1 MWPRTWRRI
10 VASILLAAA
19 LSACSPALNWRNVIL
34 GSLRFTLPCK
44 PDQAERNVV
53 LGGVSRT
60 LDMRGC
66 EADGALFAVSRIEV
80 ESAGEATVLVQA
92 WRAAALA
99 ALQAVPATVADLT
112 PPIYRG
118 VPDANPQA
126 WLRAQGRQPRGGDV
140 QAQLGWLVVGRE
152 VFHLA
157 VYAPHLVPA
166 AVAPMMT
173 DIDLPQ

>member
-1 MWPRTWRRI
+1 MRRLTWGRC
-10 VASILLAAA
+10 LAYSA
-19 LSACSPALNWRNVIL
+19 LAIALCACSPALNWRNVIL
-34 GSLRFTLPCK
+34 GSVRFTLPCK
-44 PDQAERNVV
+44 PDQAERDVV

-60 LDMRGC
+60 LEMRGC
-66 EADGALFAVSRIEV
+66 EADGALFALSRIEV
-80 ESAGEATVLVQA
+80 ESSADAAVLVQA

-99 ALQAVPATVADLT
+99 ALQATPATVEDLT
-112 PPIYRG
+112 PPTYRRL
-118 VPDANPQA
+118 PDAHALA
-126 WLRAQGRQPRGGDV
+126 WLRAQGRQPQGGDV

-173 DIDLPQ
+173 DIDLP

>member
-1 MWPRTWRRI
+1 MRCSTWVRA
-10 VASILLAAA
+10 VACAA
-19 LSACSPALNWRNVIL
+19 LLMTLCACSPALNWRTIVL

-44 PDQAERNVV
+44 PDQAQRDVV

-60 LDMRGC
+60 LEMRGC
-66 EADGALFAVSRIEV
+66 EADGALFAISRI
-80 ESAGEATVLVQA
+80 ALNPADDAAALVQA
-92 WRAAALA
+92 WKAAALTV
-99 ALQAVPATVADLT
+99 LQANPAAVENGT
-112 PPIYRG
+112 PPNYRHL
-118 VPDANPQA
+118 PDAHVLA
-126 WLRAQGRQPRGGDV
+126 WLRAQGRQPQGGDV

-173 DIDLPQ
+173 DVDRP

>member
-1 MWPRTWRRI
+1 MRHLTWGRSLAYSALA
-10 VASILLAAA
+10 VALC
-19 LSACSPALNWRNVIL
+19 ACSPALNWRNVIV
-34 GSLRFTLPCK
+34 GSVRFTLPCK
-44 PDQAERNVV
+44 PDQAERDVV

-60 LDMRGC
+60 LEMRGC

-80 ESAGEATVLVQA
+80 ESSADAAVLVQA
-92 WRAAALA
+92 WRAAALV
-99 ALQAVPATVADLT
+99 ALQATPASIEDLT
-112 PPIYRG
+112 PPTYRG
-118 VPDANPQA
+118 VPDAHALA
-126 WLRAQGRQPRGGDV
+126 WLRAQGRQPQGGDV

-173 DIDLPQ
+173 DIDLP

>member
-1 MWPRTWRRI
+1 MRRLTWGRC
-10 VASILLAAA
+10 LAYSA
-19 LSACSPALNWRNVIL
+19 LAIALCACSPALNWRNVIL
-34 GSLRFTLPCK
+34 GSVRFTLPCK
-44 PDQAERNVV
+44 PDQAERDVV

-60 LDMRGC
+60 LEMRGC

-80 ESAGEATVLVQA
+80 ESSADAAVLVQA

-99 ALQAVPATVADLT
+99 ALQATPATVEDLT
-112 PPIYRG
+112 PPTYRRL
-118 VPDANPQA
+118 PDAHALA
-126 WLRAQGRQPRGGDV
+126 WLRAQGRQPQGGDV

-157 VYAPHLVPA
+157 VYARHLVPA

-173 DIDLPQ
+173 DIDLP

>member
-1 MWPRTWRRI
+1 MWRFTWGRCLAYSALA
-10 VASILLAAA
+10 VALC
-19 LSACSPALNWRNVIL
+19 ACSPALNWRNVIV
-34 GSLRFTLPCK
+34 GSVRFTLPCK
-44 PDQAERNVV
+44 PDQAERDVV
-53 LGGVSRT
+53 LGSVSRT
-60 LDMRGC
+60 LEMRGC

-80 ESAGEATVLVQA
+80 ESSADAAVLVQA

-99 ALQAVPATVADLT
+99 ALQATPASIEDLT
-112 PPIYRG
+112 PPTYRS
-118 VPDANPQA
+118 VPDAHALA
-126 WLRAQGRQPRGGDV
+126 WLRAQGRQPQGGDV

-173 DIDLPQ
+173 DIDLP

>member
-1 MWPRTWRRI
+1 MRHLTWGRSLAYSALA
-10 VASILLAAA
+10 VALC
-19 LSACSPALNWRNVIL
+19 ACSPALNWRNVIV
-34 GSLRFTLPCK
+34 GSVRFTLPCK
-44 PDQAERNVV
+44 PDQAERDVV

-60 LDMRGC
+60 LEMRGC

-80 ESAGEATVLVQA
+80 ESSADAAVLVQA

-99 ALQAVPATVADLT
+99 ALQATPASIEDLT
-112 PPIYRG
+112 PPTYRG
-118 VPDANPQA
+118 VPDAHALA
-126 WLRAQGRQPRGGDV
+126 WLRAQGRQPQGGDV

-173 DIDLPQ
+173 DVDLP

>member
-1 MWPRTWRRI
+1 MRRLTWGRC
-10 VASILLAAA
+10 LAYSA
-19 LSACSPALNWRNVIL
+19 LAIALCACSPALNWRNVIL
-34 GSLRFTLPCK
+34 GSVRFTLPCK
-44 PDQAERNVV
+44 PDQAERDVV

-60 LDMRGC
+60 LEMRGC

-80 ESAGEATVLVQA
+80 ESSADAAVLVQA

-99 ALQAVPATVADLT
+99 ALQATPATVEDLT
-112 PPIYRG
+112 PPTYRRL
-118 VPDANPQA
+118 PDAHALA
-126 WLRAQGRQPRGGDV
+126 WLRAQGRQPQGGDV
-140 QAQLGWLVVGRE
+140 QAQLGWLVVGRD

-173 DIDLPQ
+173 DIDLP